1 MGARRGRNG
10 VGTVKFAVV
19 LGTRPEIIKCAPI
32 LWLLRAR
39 GLDHFVVHTGQ
50 HYSESMD
57 ALFFED
63 LGLEA
68 PRYNL
73 GLGGRLFG
81 RQVSEMTRATFA
93 LLQTE
98 RPDVVIVQGDTNS
111 VLAGVLAASK
121 AGIRIAHVEAGLRS
135 FDPEMSE
142 ELNRVLADSL
152 ADELLAPTETSRKNL
167 LDEGHDDA
175 RILVTGNTVVDA
187 LLKMLPVA
195 RARSRVLDQ
204 HGLRGEAGYG
214 LVTLHRPELV
224 DNEQRLRGA
233 IEGMARVSAGG
244 LRLVFPVHPRTK
256 KQLIAFGLE
265 ARLGAVRGLLPIEP
279 QGYLDFLA
287 LQASAQLLITDS
299 GGIQEEACVLRI
311 PCVTLRENTERPE
324 TLRVGANILAGYS
337 PDALTVAV
345 QHQLQREHQWPDV
358 FGEGHSAEKILARL
372 DPQNQA

>member
-187 LLKMLPVA
+187 LLKMLPIA

>member
-1 MGARRGRNG
+1 
-10 VGTVKFAVV
+10 VKFAVV